1 MRDAFVT
8 RLTVLAASDP
18 RIFLVIGD
26 LGFGVLTDFAK
37 NFPSQFLNAGVAEQ
51 NMIGVAT
58 GLALE
63 GRIVFVYSIG
73 NFPTLRCLEQ
83 IRNDACYH
91 GANVKIVSMGGG
103 FSYGALGMSHHA
115 TEDISILRALPGV
128 TMSVPGD
135 AHEAAEATTALA
147 ATPGVGYLRLD
158 KSKAPDINPGLETFQ
173 LGKIRT
179 VREGND
185 ITLACCGGILGTVV
199 VAAEALAREGIQC
212 RVLSV
217 HTIKPIDREAI
228 SRAAAETGGIISVEE
243 NTIEG
248 GLGGLIAET
257 CLDSGVVPKKFAR
270 MGLNDTFSSIVGSQ
284 EYLLSRYELDSTA
297 IVARAKALLRDGP
310 SRIPNQ

>member
-1 MRDAFVT
+1 MRDGFVE
-8 RLTVLAASDP
+8 RLTTLAASDP
-18 RIFLVIGD
+18 RIFLIIGD
-26 LGFGVLTDFAK
+26 LGYGVLTDFAK
-37 NFPSQFLNAGVAEQ
+37 KFPSQFLNVGVAEQ

-63 GRIVFVYSIG
+63 GRIVFIYSIG

-91 GANVKIVSMGGG
+91 DANVKIVSMGGG

-128 TMSVPGD
+128 TVSVPGD
-135 AHEAAEATTALA
+135 VWEAAEATTALA
-147 ATPGVGYLRLD
+147 ATPGVCYLRLD
-158 KSKAPDINPGLETFQ
+158 KSKALDSGGSSEAFQ

-179 VREGND
+179 VREGKD
-185 ITLACCGGILGTVV
+185 ITLACCGGILGSVV
-199 VAAEALAREGIQC
+199 NAAEVLAMEGVEC

-217 HTIKPIDREAI
+217 HTVKPIDRETI
-228 SRAAAETGGIISVEE
+228 TRAAAETGGIITVEE

-257 CLDSGVVPKKFAR
+257 CLESGVAPKRFTR
-270 MGLNDTFSSIVGSQ
+270 MGLCDTFSSVVGSQ
-284 EYLLSRYELDSTA
+284 EYLLSRYKLDSTA
-297 IVARAKALLRDGP
+297 IVARAKALLRKT
-310 SRIPNQ
+310 

>member
-1 MRDAFVT
+1 MRDAFVE
-8 RLTVLAASDP
+8 RLTALAASNP
-18 RIFLVIGD
+18 RIFLIIGD

-37 NFPSQFLNAGVAEQ
+37 KFPSQFLNVGVAEQ

-91 GANVKIVSMGGG
+91 DANVKIVSMGGG

-128 TMSVPGD
+128 TVLVPGD
-135 AHEAAEATTALA
+135 AREAADATTALA
-147 ATPGVGYLRLD
+147 TTPGVCYLRLD
-158 KSKAPDINPGLETFQ
+158 KSKAPDIGGGSEIFQ

-179 VREGND
+179 VREGRD

-199 VAAEALAREGIQC
+199 NAAETLAKEGVEC

-217 HTIKPIDREAI
+217 HTVKPVDRETI
-228 SRAAAETGGIISVEE
+228 CRAAVETGGIITVEE

-248 GLGGLIAET
+248 GLGGLVAET
-257 CLDSGVVPKKFAR
+257 CLENASVPRRFAR
-270 MGLNDTFSSIVGSQ
+270 MGLKDTFSSVVGSQ
-284 EYLLSRYELDSTA
+284 EYLLSRYELDSA
-297 IVARAKALLRDGP
+297 SIVARAKALLCK
-310 SRIPNQ
+310 SEFEIAKK